1 MVHFTLYSF
10 LYIYVY
16 DNNQTHIVLHLQ
28 LLFSMFLTGAAV
40 VTEAAETCTTGL
52 AVLGTVTFLVSFL
65 AGAAVG
71 AVAAVAIH
79 FLQCRLKKRTH
90 TRVKEASNPVYQAS
104 GSIYEYISH
113 VEKDREIVTE
123 NNQCY
128 VTKDIPE
135 LPKPRVS
142 QSSIHDQ

>member
-1 MVHFTLYSF
+1 MVDFTLYSF

-28 LLFSMFLTGAAV
+28 LLFSMFLTGADA

-71 AVAAVAIH
+71 AIAIH
-79 FLQCRLKKRTH
+79 FLRCRSKKRTH
-90 TRVKEASNPVYQAS
+90 TGVKEASNPVYQAS

-113 VEKDREIVTE
+113 VERDREILTDT
-123 NNQCY
+123 NQCY
-128 VTKDIPE
+128 VMKATPE